1 MEKIKV
7 ILSCPQV
14 IFREGIHFILS
25 GEEDFEVVGETTENM
40 ETLELIE
47 SNPPHIVIL
56 SQPGVKS
63 DIADIT
69 RRIKSNYPAISV
81 VLITDSMDSTQLFP
95 IVVSSISAVF
105 TPDIDPD
112 KMVSLLRDTARGR
125 LPVIDVLSTP
135 AFAARTLADFKDLA
149 TLNERLGITMAQL
162 TKKEAE
168 ILTSLASGDVI
179 GQAAGKSG
187 LFEEAAMNHLRTI
200 FQKLTV
206 NDRSRLIIEKTQ
218 MSIASLI
225 PAMPKDD
232 SSSQEYLTLTE
243 FNEFK
248 TALMSGFKSFV
259 SEKA

>member
-7 ILSCPQV
+7 ILSCLQV

-47 SNPPHIVIL
+47 SNPPNVVVL
-56 SQPGVKS
+56 SQVNVKS

-81 VLITDSMDSTQLFP
+81 VLITDSIESAQLFP
-95 IVVSSISAVF
+95 AVVSGISAVF

-125 LPVIDVLSTP
+125 LPVIDALSTP
-135 AFAARTLADFKDLA
+135 VFASRALADFKDLA
-149 TLNERLGITMAQL
+149 TLNERLRITMAQL

-168 ILTSLASGDVI
+168 ILNSLASGDAI
-179 GQAAGKSG
+179 AQAAVKSG
-187 LFEEAAMNHLRTI
+187 LSEEAAGNHLRTVL
-200 FQKLTV
+200 QKLTA
-206 NDRSRLIIEKTQ
+206 NDRTRLIVEKTQ

-225 PAMPKDD
+225 PGMPKDD
-232 SSSQEYLTLTE
+232 SVQQEYLTRTE
-243 FNEFK
+243 FDQFK